1 MNSKYNQVTFEP
13 SMNVLHRAATGGTDV
28 LWDWQPMEIPRGTC
42 IIKSLAGTIAG
53 VDGAVGNGVDLNLYF
68 ATSLKGVAPASFGT
82 VHAANSATITAA
94 FRRNILGF
102 MALDMSSVDDAD
114 SLKGYH
120 VIGSRSATS
129 GDGTSDGGFNEH
141 TLLQAEEVSFAGNS
155 TYAATTPGYQTI
167 WVAAIATGAAF
178 SFSTEVDLDDTG
190 NVAADMTG
198 ASVQIDTQGTDPRIV
213 FQPGDLIKGHTD
225 GPTMEVVSVD
235 SAVLMTVKNISAQ
248 IDDNEELLMQT
259 PISLKFG
266 LEY

>member
-1 MNSKYNQVTFEP
+1 MNSKYNQATFEP
-13 SMNVLHRAATGGTDV
+13 SMDVLHRNATGGTDV
-28 LWDWQPMEIPRGTC
+28 LWDWQPMEIPNGTC

-53 VDGAVGNGVDLNLYF
+53 VDGAVGNSFDFFLYF
-68 ATSLKGVAPASFGT
+68 ATSLNGVAPASFGT
-82 VHAANSATITAA
+82 VHAANTATITAA

-102 MALDMSSVDDAD
+102 MVVDMSSVDDTD
-114 SLKGYH
+114 VLRGYH
-120 VIGSRSATS
+120 VIGTRSQTS
-129 GDGTSDGGFNEH
+129 ADLTPDGGFNSSSF
-141 TLLQAEEVSFAGNS
+141 LQAEQQPFAGNS
-155 TYAATTPGYQTI
+155 TYPATTPGYQTI
-167 WVAAIATGAAF
+167 WVAAIANGGAL

-190 NVAADMTG
+190 NVAANMTG

-235 SAVLMTVKNISAQ
+235 SAVLMTVKNISEQ